1 MASKKKTPHKVEE
14 TVDLGMQAPQEE
26 QKKLFD
32 EFMKMGQDSPITP
45 YTPDVDAEFE
55 REYAHLSTQVPQLL
69 RAILRELYLIRRSR

>member
-26 QKKLFD
+26 QQRLFD
-32 EFMKMGQDSPITP
+32 EFMSLGKASPIVP

-69 RAILRELYLIRRSR
+69 KAMLRELYLIRRSV